1 MTSRTASLL
10 LMFVAALGAAGVVL
24 ALVSRVVEGSAV
36 VGMWLLPGVAA
47 LCLSVVLFV
56 GRHYVLAPVVARA
69 PVRAAV
75 AIVGA
80 VTITMTMAVVA
91 VWGIVGT
98 VTGIAAQRATG
109 PLVLLSVWFGLLWVA
124 FTRMARRTAG
134 RGV

>member
-10 LMFVAALGAAGVVL
+10 LMFVAALAAAGLVL
-24 ALVSRVVEGSAV
+24 ALVSRVGEGSAL
-36 VGMWLLPGVAA
+36 VGAWLLPVIAA

-56 GRHYVLAPVVARA
+56 GRHYVLPPVIARS

-75 AIVGA
+75 VIVGA

-91 VWGIVGT
+91 VWGVVGT
-98 VTGIAAQRATG
+98 VAGIAAQRATG
-109 PLVLLSVWFGLLWVA
+109 PLLLLSVWFGLLWAA
-124 FTRMARRTAG
+124 FTRMARATAG